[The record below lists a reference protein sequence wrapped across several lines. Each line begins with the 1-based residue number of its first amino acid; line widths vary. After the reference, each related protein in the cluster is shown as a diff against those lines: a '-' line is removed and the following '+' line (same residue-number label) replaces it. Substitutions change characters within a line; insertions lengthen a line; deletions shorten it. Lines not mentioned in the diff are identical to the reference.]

1 MSRCVVI
8 TLDDNGNLNS
18 AFLET
23 GNKSISLE
31 GYLIRVNRILN
42 SFEDVKFQKT
52 GFNEFTIT
60 DRKVI
65 NVLVSKVPNLN
76 KSKQNSLKKVIISAS
91 LLSILTGV
99 ALKKNKVN
107 AISRDDATLD
117 DSKSITFEIDTEK
130 YKPEFLVNYEDSN
143 EASLT
148 NLKNENVELAQDIPE
163 NEITSES
170 NELAEDIP
178 VAANETNEDLTLTQD
193 APAINTDNV
202 IIDEEYLYDDDM
214 PVYSFDYEDRSNSEK
229 SNYARENY
237 GDLVSKYAAT
247 YGLDSKLVMAI
258 LTQENAYNEI
268 NYSNIGANGVM
279 QIESIWNG
287 YDISAYNYETGNVD
301 KERIDSASLANPEY
315 AIKIGCMIL
324 NNQYATLYNKY
335 YLNGTITKD
344 EVIIATVI
352 SYNKGITAICNLLN
366 NYGKDFTSHISETLG
381 GDNEYLKHV
390 FSYLEDM
397 SIIKIQNQNDT
408 PSEVVIDNLT
418 L

>member
-1 MSRCVVI
+1 MSRCIVI

-23 GNKSISLE
+23 SNKSISLE
-31 GYLIRVNRILN
+31 GYLIRGNRILN
-42 SFEDVKFQKT
+42 SFENVKFQKT
-52 GFNEFTIT
+52 GFNEVTIT

-65 NVLVSKVPNLN
+65 NTLISKVPNLN
-76 KSKQNSLKKVIISAS
+76 KSKQNCLKKVIISAS
-91 LLSILTGV
+91 LLSMLTGV
-99 ALKKNKVN
+99 ALKKSKVS
-107 AISRDDATLD
+107 AVSSEKTKE
-117 DSKSITFEIDTEK
+117 DSNIITFEIDTEK
-130 YKPEFLVNYEDSN
+130 YKPDFLVNYEEKN
-143 EASLT
+143 NASLT
-148 NLKNENVELAQDIPE
+148 NLKNEKLSQDIPINE
-163 NEITSES
+163 NTFEKD
-170 NELAEDIP
+170 ELTEDIP
-178 VAANETNEDLTLTQD
+178 IAIKENNEDLTLTQD
-193 APAINTDNV
+193 AVIANTDNV
-202 IIDEEYLYDDDM
+202 IIDEEYLYEDDK

-229 SNYARENY
+229 SNYAKENY
-237 GDLVSKYAAT
+237 TDLVNKYATT

-268 NYSNIGANGVM
+268 NNSNIGANGVM

-301 KERIDSASLANPEY
+301 KERIDSSNLANPEY

-324 NNQYATLYNKY
+324 NNQYMTLYNKY

-352 SYNKGITAICNLLN
+352 SYNKGITAICNLIN

-381 GDNEYLKHV
+381 GDNDYLKHV

>member
-8 TLDDNGNLNS
+8 TLDDNGNLDS

-23 GNKSISLE
+23 GNRSISLE

-42 SFEDVKFQKT
+42 SFENVKFQKT

-65 NVLVSKVPNLN
+65 NTLISKVPNLN

-91 LLSILTGV
+91 LLSMLTGV

-107 AISRDDATLD
+107 AVSSEKTME
-117 DSKSITFEIDTEK
+117 DSKNITFEIDTEK
-130 YKPEFLVNYEDSN
+130 YKPDFLVNYEEKN
-143 EASLT
+143 NVSLT
-148 NLKNENVELAQDIPE
+148 NLKNENVELAQDIPA
-163 NEITSES
+163 NEATYES
-170 NELAEDIP
+170 NELTEDIP
-178 VAANETNEDLTLTQD
+178 VTLEETNVDLTLTQD

-214 PVYSFDYEDRSNSEK
+214 PVYSFDYEDRSNREK
-229 SNYARENY
+229 SNYARETY
-237 GDLVSKYAAT
+237 GDLVSKYATT

-268 NYSNIGANGVM
+268 NNSNIGANGVM

-352 SYNKGITAICNLLN
+352 SYNKGITAICNLIN

-381 GDNEYLKHV
+381 GDNDYLKHV

>member
-8 TLDDNGNLNS
+8 TLDDNGNLDS

-42 SFEDVKFQKT
+42 SFENVKFQKT

-65 NVLVSKVPNLN
+65 NTLISKVPNLN

-91 LLSILTGV
+91 LLSMLTGV
-99 ALKKNKVN
+99 ALKKNKVS
-107 AISRDDATLD
+107 AVSSEKTKE
-117 DSKSITFEIDTEK
+117 DSNNITFEIDTEK
-130 YKPEFLVNYEDSN
+130 YKPDFLVNYEEKN
-143 EASLT
+143 NVSLT
-148 NLKNENVELAQDIPE
+148 NLKNENVELTQDIPT
-163 NEITSES
+163 NEATYES
-170 NELAEDIP
+170 NELTEDIP
-178 VAANETNEDLTLTQD
+178 VTLEETNVDLTLTQN
-193 APAINTDNV
+193 APTINTDNV

-229 SNYARENY
+229 SNYAKENY
-237 GDLVSKYAAT
+237 TDLVSKYATT

-268 NYSNIGANGVM
+268 NNSNIGANGVM

-301 KERIDSASLANPEY
+301 KERIDSSSLANPEY

-352 SYNKGITAICNLLN
+352 SYNKGITAICNLIN

-381 GDNEYLKHV
+381 GDNDYLKHV

>member
-1 MSRCVVI
+1 MSRCIVI

-23 GNKSISLE
+23 SNKSISLE

-42 SFEDVKFQKT
+42 SFENVKFQKT

-65 NVLVSKVPNLN
+65 NTLISKVPNLN

-91 LLSILTGV
+91 LLSMLTGV
-99 ALKKNKVN
+99 ALKKNKVS
-107 AISRDDATLD
+107 AVSSEKTKE
-117 DSKSITFEIDTEK
+117 DSNNITFEIDTEK
-130 YKPEFLVNYEDSN
+130 YKPDFLVNYEEKN
-143 EASLT
+143 NVSLT
-148 NLKNENVELAQDIPE
+148 NLKNEKLSQDIPINE
-163 NEITSES
+163 NTFEKD
-170 NELAEDIP
+170 ELAEDIP
-178 VAANETNEDLTLTQD
+178 IAIKETNEDLTLTQD
-193 APAINTDNV
+193 AVIANTDNV
-202 IIDEEYLYDDDM
+202 IIDEEYLYEDDK

-229 SNYARENY
+229 SNYAKENY
-237 GDLVSKYAAT
+237 TDLVNKYATT
-247 YGLDSKLVMAI
+247 YGLDGKLVMAI

-268 NYSNIGANGVM
+268 NNSNIGANGVM

-301 KERIDSASLANPEY
+301 KERIDSSSLANPEY

-324 NNQYATLYNKY
+324 NNQYMTLYNKY
-335 YLNGTITKD
+335 YLNGNITKD

-352 SYNKGITAICNLLN
+352 SYNKGITAICNLIN

-381 GDNEYLKHV
+381 GDNDYLKHV

>member
-1 MSRCVVI
+1 MSRCIVI

-23 GNKSISLE
+23 SNKSISLE

-42 SFEDVKFQKT
+42 SFENVKFQKT

-65 NVLVSKVPNLN
+65 NTLISKVPNLN

-91 LLSILTGV
+91 LLSMLTGV
-99 ALKKNKVN
+99 ALKKNKVS
-107 AISRDDATLD
+107 AVSSEKTKE
-117 DSKSITFEIDTEK
+117 DSNNITFEIDIEK
-130 YKPEFLVNYEDSN
+130 YKPDFLVNYDEKN
-143 EASLT
+143 NVSLT
-148 NLKNENVELAQDIPE
+148 NLKNEKLSQDIPINE
-163 NEITSES
+163 NTFDKD
-170 NELAEDIP
+170 ELTEDIP
-178 VAANETNEDLTLTQD
+178 LAIKETNEDLTLTQD
-193 APAINTDNV
+193 AVIANTDNV
-202 IIDEEYLYDDDM
+202 IIDEEYLYEDDK

-229 SNYARENY
+229 SNYAKENY
-237 GDLVSKYAAT
+237 TDLVNKYATT

-268 NYSNIGANGVM
+268 NNSNIGANGVM

-287 YDISAYNYETGNVD
+287 YDISAYNYETSNVD
-301 KERIDSASLANPEY
+301 KERIDSSSLANPEY

-324 NNQYATLYNKY
+324 NNQYMTLYNKY
-335 YLNGTITKD
+335 YLNGNITKD

-352 SYNKGITAICNLLN
+352 SYNKGITAICNLIN

-381 GDNEYLKHV
+381 GDNDYLKHV

>member
-1 MSRCVVI
+1 MSRCIVI

-23 GNKSISLE
+23 SNKSISLE

-42 SFEDVKFQKT
+42 SFENVKFQKT

-65 NVLVSKVPNLN
+65 NTLISKVPNLN
-76 KSKQNSLKKVIISAS
+76 KSKQNCLKKVIISAS
-91 LLSILTGV
+91 LLSMLTGV
-99 ALKKNKVN
+99 ALKKSKVS
-107 AISRDDATLD
+107 AVSSEKTKE
-117 DSKSITFEIDTEK
+117 DSNIITFEIDTEK
-130 YKPEFLVNYEDSN
+130 YKPDFLVNYEEKN
-143 EASLT
+143 NASLT
-148 NLKNENVELAQDIPE
+148 NLKNEKLSKDIPINE
-163 NEITSES
+163 NTFEKD
-170 NELAEDIP
+170 ELTEDIP
-178 VAANETNEDLTLTQD
+178 IAIKENNEDLTLTQD
-193 APAINTDNV
+193 AVIANTDNV
-202 IIDEEYLYDDDM
+202 IIDEEYLYEDDK

-229 SNYARENY
+229 SNYAKENY
-237 GDLVSKYAAT
+237 TDLVNKYATT

-268 NYSNIGANGVM
+268 NNSNIGANGVM

-301 KERIDSASLANPEY
+301 KERIDSSNLANPEY

-324 NNQYATLYNKY
+324 NNQYMTLYNKY

-352 SYNKGITAICNLLN
+352 SYNKGITAICNLIN

-381 GDNEYLKHV
+381 GDNDYLKHV

>member
-8 TLDDNGNLNS
+8 TLDDNGNLDS

-23 GNKSISLE
+23 GNKSISLD

-42 SFEDVKFQKT
+42 SFENVKFQKT

-65 NVLVSKVPNLN
+65 NTLISKVPNLN

-91 LLSILTGV
+91 LLSMLTGV
-99 ALKKNKVN
+99 ALKKNKVS
-107 AISRDDATLD
+107 AVSSEKAKE
-117 DSKSITFEIDTEK
+117 DSNNITFEIDTEK
-130 YKPEFLVNYEDSN
+130 YKPDFLVNYEEKN
-143 EASLT
+143 NVSLT
-148 NLKNENVELAQDIPE
+148 NLKNENVELAQDIPANEATYE
-163 NEITSES
+163 N
-170 NELAEDIP
+170 NELTEDIP
-178 VAANETNEDLTLTQD
+178 VTLEETNVDLTLTQD

-229 SNYARENY
+229 SNYARETY
-237 GDLVSKYAAT
+237 GDLVSKYATT

-268 NYSNIGANGVM
+268 NNSNIGANGVM

-344 EVIIATVI
+344 EIIIATVI
-352 SYNKGITAICNLLN
+352 SYNKGITAICNLIN

-381 GDNEYLKHV
+381 GDNDYLKHV

>member
-1 MSRCVVI
+1 MSRCIVI

-23 GNKSISLE
+23 SNKSISLE

-42 SFEDVKFQKT
+42 SFENVKFQKT

-65 NVLVSKVPNLN
+65 NTLISKVPNLN

-91 LLSILTGV
+91 LLSMLTGV
-99 ALKKNKVN
+99 ALKKNKVS
-107 AISRDDATLD
+107 AVSSEKTKE
-117 DSKSITFEIDTEK
+117 DSNNITFEIDTEK
-130 YKPEFLVNYEDSN
+130 YKPDFLVNYEEKN
-143 EASLT
+143 NVSLT
-148 NLKNENVELAQDIPE
+148 NLKNEKLSQDIPINE
-163 NEITSES
+163 NTFDKD
-170 NELAEDIP
+170 ELTEDIP
-178 VAANETNEDLTLTQD
+178 IAINETNEDLTLTQD

-202 IIDEEYLYDDDM
+202 IIDEEYLYEDDK

-229 SNYARENY
+229 SNYAKENY
-237 GDLVSKYAAT
+237 TDLVNKYATT

-268 NYSNIGANGVM
+268 NNSNIGANGVM

-287 YDISAYNYETGNVD
+287 YEISAYNYETGNVD
-301 KERIDSASLANPEY
+301 KERIDSSSLANPEY

-324 NNQYATLYNKY
+324 NNQYMTLYNKY
-335 YLNGTITKD
+335 YLNGNITKD

-352 SYNKGITAICNLLN
+352 SYNKGITAICNLIN

-381 GDNEYLKHV
+381 GDNDYLKHV

>member
-1 MSRCVVI
+1 MSRCIVI
-8 TLDDNGNLNS
+8 TLDDNGNLDS

-23 GNKSISLE
+23 GNKSISLD

-42 SFEDVKFQKT
+42 SFENVKFQKT

-65 NVLVSKVPNLN
+65 NTLISKVPNLN

-91 LLSILTGV
+91 LLSMLTGV

-107 AISRDDATLD
+107 AVSSEKTKEN
-117 DSKSITFEIDTEK
+117 SNNITFEIDTEK
-130 YKPEFLVNYEDSN
+130 YKPDFLVNYEEKN
-143 EASLT
+143 NVSLT
-148 NLKNENVELAQDIPE
+148 NFKNKNVELAQDIPA
-163 NEITSES
+163 NEATYES
-170 NELAEDIP
+170 NELTEDIP
-178 VAANETNEDLTLTQD
+178 VTLEETNVDLTLTQD

-229 SNYARENY
+229 SNYAKENY
-237 GDLVSKYAAT
+237 TDLVSKYAKT

-268 NYSNIGANGVM
+268 NNSNIGANGVM

-344 EVIIATVI
+344 E
-352 SYNKGITAICNLLN
+352 
-366 NYGKDFTSHISETLG
+366 
-381 GDNEYLKHV
+381 
-390 FSYLEDM
+390 
-397 SIIKIQNQNDT
+397 
-408 PSEVVIDNLT
+408 
-418 L
+418 

>member
-8 TLDDNGNLNS
+8 TLDDNGNLDS

-23 GNKSISLE
+23 GNKSISLD

-42 SFEDVKFQKT
+42 SFENVKFQKT

-65 NVLVSKVPNLN
+65 NTLISKVPNLN

-91 LLSILTGV
+91 LLSMLTGV
-99 ALKKNKVN
+99 ALKKNKVS
-107 AISRDDATLD
+107 AVSSEKTKE
-117 DSKSITFEIDTEK
+117 DSNNITFEIDTEK
-130 YKPEFLVNYEDSN
+130 YKPDFLVNYEEKN
-143 EASLT
+143 NVSLT
-148 NLKNENVELAQDIPE
+148 NLKNENVELAQDIPANEATYE
-163 NEITSES
+163 N
-170 NELAEDIP
+170 NELTEDIP
-178 VAANETNEDLTLTQD
+178 VTLEETNVDLTLTQD

-229 SNYARENY
+229 SNYAKENY
-237 GDLVSKYAAT
+237 TDLVSKYAAT

-268 NYSNIGANGVM
+268 NNSNIGANGVM

-352 SYNKGITAICNLLN
+352 SYNKGITAICNLIN

-381 GDNEYLKHV
+381 GDNDYLKHV

>member
-8 TLDDNGNLNS
+8 TLDDNGNLDS

-42 SFEDVKFQKT
+42 SFENVKFQKT

-65 NVLVSKVPNLN
+65 NTLISKVPNLN

-91 LLSILTGV
+91 LLSMLTGV

-107 AISRDDATLD
+107 AVSSEKTME
-117 DSKSITFEIDTEK
+117 DSNNITFEIDTEK
-130 YKPEFLVNYEDSN
+130 YKPDFLVNYEEKN
-143 EASLT
+143 NVSLT
-148 NLKNENVELAQDIPE
+148 NLKNENVELAQDIPA
-163 NEITSES
+163 NEATYES
-170 NELAEDIP
+170 NELTEDIP
-178 VAANETNEDLTLTQD
+178 VTLEETNVDLTLTQD

-237 GDLVSKYAAT
+237 GDLVSKYATT

-301 KERIDSASLANPEY
+301 KERIDSSSLANPEY

-352 SYNKGITAICNLLN
+352 SYNKGITAICNLIN

-381 GDNEYLKHV
+381 GDNDYLKHV

>member
-1 MSRCVVI
+1 MSRCIVI
-8 TLDDNGNLNS
+8 TLDDNGNLDS

-23 GNKSISLE
+23 GNKSISLD

-42 SFEDVKFQKT
+42 FFENVKFQKT

-60 DRKVI
+60 DGKVI
-65 NVLVSKVPNLN
+65 NTLISKVPNLN

-91 LLSILTGV
+91 LLSMLTGV
-99 ALKKNKVN
+99 ALKKNKVS
-107 AISRDDATLD
+107 AVSSEKTKE
-117 DSKSITFEIDTEK
+117 DSNNITFEIDTEK
-130 YKPEFLVNYEDSN
+130 YKPDFLVNYEEKN
-143 EASLT
+143 NVSLT
-148 NLKNENVELAQDIPE
+148 NLKNENVELAQDIPANEATYE
-163 NEITSES
+163 N
-170 NELAEDIP
+170 NELTEDIP
-178 VAANETNEDLTLTQD
+178 VTLEETNVDLTLTQD

-229 SNYARENY
+229 SNYAKENY
-237 GDLVSKYAAT
+237 TDLVSKYATT

-268 NYSNIGANGVM
+268 NNSNIGANGVM

-301 KERIDSASLANPEY
+301 KERIDSSSLANPEY

-352 SYNKGITAICNLLN
+352 SYNKGITAICNLIN

-381 GDNEYLKHV
+381 GDNDYLKHV

-408 PSEVVIDNLT
+408 PSEVVIDNLA

>member
-1 MSRCVVI
+1 MSRCIVI

-23 GNKSISLE
+23 SNKSISLE

-42 SFEDVKFQKT
+42 SFENVKFQKT

-65 NVLVSKVPNLN
+65 NTLISKVPNLN
-76 KSKQNSLKKVIISAS
+76 KSKQNCLKKVIISAS
-91 LLSILTGV
+91 LLSMLTGV
-99 ALKKNKVN
+99 ALKKNKVSAVSSEKN
-107 AISRDDATLD
+107 KE
-117 DSKSITFEIDTEK
+117 DSNNITFEIDTEK
-130 YKPEFLVNYEDSN
+130 YKPDFLVNYEEKN
-143 EASLT
+143 NVSLT
-148 NLKNENVELAQDIPE
+148 NLKNEKLSQDVPINENTFEKDEL
-163 NEITSES
+163 T
-170 NELAEDIP
+170 EDIP
-178 VAANETNEDLTLTQD
+178 LAIKETNEDLTLTQE
-193 APAINTDNV
+193 AVIANTDNV
-202 IIDEEYLYDDDM
+202 IIDEEYLYEDDK
-214 PVYSFDYEDRSNSEK
+214 PVYSFDYEDRSNST
-229 SNYARENY
+229 
-237 GDLVSKYAAT
+237 T

-268 NYSNIGANGVM
+268 NNSNIGANGVM

-287 YDISAYNYETGNVD
+287 YEISAYNYETGNVD
-301 KERIDSASLANPEY
+301 KERIDRSSLANPEY

-324 NNQYATLYNKY
+324 NNQYMTLYNKY
-335 YLNGTITKD
+335 YLNGNITKD

-352 SYNKGITAICNLLN
+352 SYNKGITAICNLIN

-381 GDNEYLKHV
+381 GDNDYLKHV

>member
-1 MSRCVVI
+1 MSRCIVI
-8 TLDDNGNLNS
+8 TLDDNGNLDS

-23 GNKSISLE
+23 GNKSISLD

-42 SFEDVKFQKT
+42 SFENVKFQKT

-65 NVLVSKVPNLN
+65 NTLISKVPNLN
-76 KSKQNSLKKVIISAS
+76 KTKQNSLKKVIISAS
-91 LLSILTGV
+91 LLSMLTGV
-99 ALKKNKVN
+99 ALKKNKVS
-107 AISRDDATLD
+107 AVSSEKAKE
-117 DSKSITFEIDTEK
+117 DSNNITFEIDTEK
-130 YKPEFLVNYEDSN
+130 YKPDFLVNYEEKN
-143 EASLT
+143 NVSLT
-148 NLKNENVELAQDIPE
+148 NLKNENVELAQDIPA
-163 NEITSES
+163 NEATYES
-170 NELAEDIP
+170 NELTEDIP
-178 VAANETNEDLTLTQD
+178 VTLEETNVDLTLTQD

-229 SNYARENY
+229 SNYAKENY
-237 GDLVSKYAAT
+237 TDLVSKYAKT

-268 NYSNIGANGVM
+268 NNSNIGANGVM

-352 SYNKGITAICNLLN
+352 SYNKGITAICNLIN

-381 GDNEYLKHV
+381 GDNDYLKHV

>member
-1 MSRCVVI
+1 MSRCIVI

-23 GNKSISLE
+23 SNKSISLE

-42 SFEDVKFQKT
+42 FFENVKFQKT

-65 NVLVSKVPNLN
+65 NTLISKVPNLN
-76 KSKQNSLKKVIISAS
+76 KSKQNCLKKVIISAS
-91 LLSILTGV
+91 LLSMLTGV
-99 ALKKNKVN
+99 ALKKSKVS
-107 AISRDDATLD
+107 AVSSEKTKE
-117 DSKSITFEIDTEK
+117 DSNNITFEIDTEK
-130 YKPEFLVNYEDSN
+130 YKADFLVNYEEKN
-143 EASLT
+143 NVSLT
-148 NLKNENVELAQDIPE
+148 NLKNEKLSQDVPINENTFEKDEL
-163 NEITSES
+163 T
-170 NELAEDIP
+170 EDIP
-178 VAANETNEDLTLTQD
+178 IAIKENNEDLTLTQD
-193 APAINTDNV
+193 AVIANTDNV
-202 IIDEEYLYDDDM
+202 IIDEEYLYEDDK

-229 SNYARENY
+229 SNYAKENY
-237 GDLVSKYAAT
+237 TDLVNKYATT

-268 NYSNIGANGVM
+268 NNSNIGANGVM

-301 KERIDSASLANPEY
+301 KERIDSSNLANPEY

-324 NNQYATLYNKY
+324 NNQYMTLYNKY

-352 SYNKGITAICNLLN
+352 SYNKGITAICNLIN

-381 GDNEYLKHV
+381 GDNDYLKHV

>member
-1 MSRCVVI
+1 MSRCIVI

-23 GNKSISLE
+23 SNKSISLE

-42 SFEDVKFQKT
+42 SFENVKFQKT

-65 NVLVSKVPNLN
+65 NTLISKVPNLN

-91 LLSILTGV
+91 LLSMLTGV
-99 ALKKNKVN
+99 ALKKNKVS
-107 AISRDDATLD
+107 AVSSEKTKE
-117 DSKSITFEIDTEK
+117 DSNNITFEIDTEK
-130 YKPEFLVNYEDSN
+130 YKPDFLVNYEEKN
-143 EASLT
+143 NVSLT
-148 NLKNENVELAQDIPE
+148 NLKNKNVELAQDIPT
-163 NEITSES
+163 NEATYES
-170 NELAEDIP
+170 NELTEDIP
-178 VAANETNEDLTLTQD
+178 VTLEEANVDLSLTQD

-202 IIDEEYLYDDDM
+202 IIDEEYLYEDDK

-229 SNYARENY
+229 SNYAKENY
-237 GDLVSKYAAT
+237 TDLVNKYATT

-268 NYSNIGANGVM
+268 NNSNIGANGVM

-301 KERIDSASLANPEY
+301 KERIDSSSLVNPEY

-324 NNQYATLYNKY
+324 NNQYMTLYNKY

-352 SYNKGITAICNLLN
+352 SYNKGITAICNLIN

-381 GDNEYLKHV
+381 GDNDYLKHV

>member
-1 MSRCVVI
+1 MSRCIVI

-23 GNKSISLE
+23 SNKSISLE

-42 SFEDVKFQKT
+42 SFENVKFQKT

-65 NVLVSKVPNLN
+65 NTLISKVPNLN
-76 KSKQNSLKKVIISAS
+76 KSKQNCLKKVIISAS
-91 LLSILTGV
+91 LLSMLTGV
-99 ALKKNKVN
+99 ALKKNKVS
-107 AISRDDATLD
+107 AVSSEKTKE
-117 DSKSITFEIDTEK
+117 DSNNITFEIDTEK
-130 YKPEFLVNYEDSN
+130 YKPDFLVNYEEKN
-143 EASLT
+143 NVSLT
-148 NLKNENVELAQDIPE
+148 NLKNEKLSQDIPINE
-163 NEITSES
+163 NTFEKD
-170 NELAEDIP
+170 ELTEDIP
-178 VAANETNEDLTLTQD
+178 IAIKENNEDLTLTQD
-193 APAINTDNV
+193 AVIANTDNV
-202 IIDEEYLYDDDM
+202 IIDEEYLYEDDK

-229 SNYARENY
+229 SNYAKENY
-237 GDLVSKYAAT
+237 TDLVNKYATT

-268 NYSNIGANGVM
+268 NNSNIGANGVM

-287 YDISAYNYETGNVD
+287 YDISAYNYKTGNVD
-301 KERIDSASLANPEY
+301 KERIDSSNLANPEY

-324 NNQYATLYNKY
+324 NNKY

-352 SYNKGITAICNLLN
+352 SYNKGITAICNLIN

-381 GDNEYLKHV
+381 GDNDYLKHV

>member
-1 MSRCVVI
+1 MSRCIVI

-23 GNKSISLE
+23 SNKSISLE

-42 SFEDVKFQKT
+42 SFENVKFQKT

-65 NVLVSKVPNLN
+65 NTLISKVPNLN
-76 KSKQNSLKKVIISAS
+76 KSKQNCLKKVIISAS
-91 LLSILTGV
+91 LLSMLTGV
-99 ALKKNKVN
+99 ALKKNKVS
-107 AISRDDATLD
+107 AVSSEKTKE
-117 DSKSITFEIDTEK
+117 DSNNITFEIDTEK
-130 YKPEFLVNYEDSN
+130 YKPDFLVNYEEKN
-143 EASLT
+143 NVSLT
-148 NLKNENVELAQDIPE
+148 NLKNEKLSQDIPINE
-163 NEITSES
+163 NTFDKD
-170 NELAEDIP
+170 ELTEDIP
-178 VAANETNEDLTLTQD
+178 VALEEANVDLSLTQD

-202 IIDEEYLYDDDM
+202 IIDEEYLYEDDK

-229 SNYARENY
+229 SNYAKENY
-237 GDLVSKYAAT
+237 TDLVNKYATT

-268 NYSNIGANGVM
+268 NNSNIGANGVM

-287 YDISAYNYETGNVD
+287 YEISAYNYETGNVD
-301 KERIDSASLANPEY
+301 KERIDSSSLANPEY

-324 NNQYATLYNKY
+324 NNQYMTLYNKY
-335 YLNGTITKD
+335 YLNGNITKD

-352 SYNKGITAICNLLN
+352 SYNKGITAICNLIN
-366 NYGKDFTSHISETLG
+366 NYGKDFTSHISETFG
-381 GDNEYLKHV
+381 GDNDYLKHV

>member
-1 MSRCVVI
+1 MSRCIVI

-23 GNKSISLE
+23 SNKSISLE

-42 SFEDVKFQKT
+42 SFENVKFQKT

-65 NVLVSKVPNLN
+65 NTLISKVPNLN

-91 LLSILTGV
+91 LLSMLTGV
-99 ALKKNKVN
+99 ALKKNKVS
-107 AISRDDATLD
+107 AVSSEKTKE
-117 DSKSITFEIDTEK
+117 DSNNITFEIDTEK
-130 YKPEFLVNYEDSN
+130 YKPDFLVNYEEKN
-143 EASLT
+143 NVSLT
-148 NLKNENVELAQDIPE
+148 NLKNEKLSQDIPINE
-163 NEITSES
+163 NTFEKD
-170 NELAEDIP
+170 ELAEDIP
-178 VAANETNEDLTLTQD
+178 IAIKETNEDLTLTQD
-193 APAINTDNV
+193 AVIANTDNV
-202 IIDEEYLYDDDM
+202 IIDEEYLYEDDK

-229 SNYARENY
+229 SNYAKENY
-237 GDLVSKYAAT
+237 TDLVNKYATT

-268 NYSNIGANGVM
+268 NNSNIGANGVM

-287 YDISAYNYETGNVD
+287 YEISAYNYETGNVD
-301 KERIDSASLANPEY
+301 KERIDSSSLANPEY

-324 NNQYATLYNKY
+324 NNQYMTLYNKY
-335 YLNGTITKD
+335 YLNGNITKD

-352 SYNKGITAICNLLN
+352 SYNKGITAICNLIN

-381 GDNEYLKHV
+381 GDNDYLKHV

>member
-1 MSRCVVI
+1 MSRCIVI
-8 TLDDNGNLNS
+8 TLDDNGNLDS

-23 GNKSISLE
+23 GNKSISLD

-42 SFEDVKFQKT
+42 SFENVKFQKT

-65 NVLVSKVPNLN
+65 NTLISKVPNLN

-91 LLSILTGV
+91 LLSMLTGV
-99 ALKKNKVN
+99 ALKKNKVS
-107 AISRDDATLD
+107 AVSSEKTTE
-117 DSKSITFEIDTEK
+117 DSNNITFEIDTEK
-130 YKPEFLVNYEDSN
+130 YKPDFLVNYEEKN
-143 EASLT
+143 NVSLT
-148 NLKNENVELAQDIPE
+148 NLKNENVELAQDIPA
-163 NEITSES
+163 NEATYES
-170 NELAEDIP
+170 NELTEDIP
-178 VAANETNEDLTLTQD
+178 VTLEETNVDLTLTQD

-301 KERIDSASLANPEY
+301 KERIDSASLTNPEY

-352 SYNKGITAICNLLN
+352 SYNKGITAICNLIN

-381 GDNEYLKHV
+381 GDNDYLKHV

>member
-1 MSRCVVI
+1 MSRCIVI

-23 GNKSISLE
+23 SNKSISLE

-42 SFEDVKFQKT
+42 SFENVKFQKT

-65 NVLVSKVPNLN
+65 NTLISKVPNLN

-91 LLSILTGV
+91 LLSMLTGV

-107 AISRDDATLD
+107 AVSSEKTME
-117 DSKSITFEIDTEK
+117 DSKNITFEIDTEK
-130 YKPEFLVNYEDSN
+130 YKPDFLVNYEEKN
-143 EASLT
+143 NVSLT
-148 NLKNENVELAQDIPE
+148 NLKNENVELAQDIPA
-163 NEITSES
+163 NEATYES
-170 NELAEDIP
+170 NELTEDIP
-178 VAANETNEDLTLTQD
+178 VTLEETNVDLTLTQD

-229 SNYARENY
+229 SNYAKENY
-237 GDLVSKYAAT
+237 TDLVSKYAAT

-268 NYSNIGANGVM
+268 NNSNIGANGVM

-287 YDISAYNYETGNVD
+287 YEISAYNYETGNVD

-352 SYNKGITAICNLLN
+352 SYNKGITAICNLIN

-381 GDNEYLKHV
+381 GDNDYLKHV

>member
-8 TLDDNGNLNS
+8 TLDDNGNLDS

-23 GNKSISLE
+23 GNKSISLD

-42 SFEDVKFQKT
+42 SFENVKFQKT

-65 NVLVSKVPNLN
+65 NTLISKVPNLN

-91 LLSILTGV
+91 LLSMLTGV
-99 ALKKNKVN
+99 ALKKNKVS
-107 AISRDDATLD
+107 AVSSEKTKE
-117 DSKSITFEIDTEK
+117 DSNNITFEIDTEK
-130 YKPEFLVNYEDSN
+130 YKPDFLVNYEEKN
-143 EASLT
+143 NVSLT
-148 NLKNENVELAQDIPE
+148 NLKNENVELTQDIPT
-163 NEITSES
+163 NEATYES
-170 NELAEDIP
+170 NELTEDIP
-178 VAANETNEDLTLTQD
+178 VTLEETNVDLTLTQN
-193 APAINTDNV
+193 APTINTDNV

-229 SNYARENY
+229 SNYAKENY
-237 GDLVSKYAAT
+237 TDLVSKYATT

-268 NYSNIGANGVM
+268 NNSNIGANGVM

-301 KERIDSASLANPEY
+301 KERIDSSSLANPEY

-352 SYNKGITAICNLLN
+352 SYNKGITAICNLIN

-381 GDNEYLKHV
+381 GDNDYLKHV

>member
-1 MSRCVVI
+1 MSRCIVI

-23 GNKSISLE
+23 SNKSISLE

-42 SFEDVKFQKT
+42 SFENVKFQKT

-65 NVLVSKVPNLN
+65 NTLISKVPNLN
-76 KSKQNSLKKVIISAS
+76 KSKQNCLKKVIISAS
-91 LLSILTGV
+91 LLSMLTGV
-99 ALKKNKVN
+99 ALKKSKVS
-107 AISRDDATLD
+107 AVSSEKTKE
-117 DSKSITFEIDTEK
+117 DSNIITFEIDTEK
-130 YKPEFLVNYEDSN
+130 YKPDFLVNYEEKN
-143 EASLT
+143 NASLT
-148 NLKNENVELAQDIPE
+148 NLKNEKLSQDIPINE
-163 NEITSES
+163 NTFEKD
-170 NELAEDIP
+170 ELTEDIP
-178 VAANETNEDLTLTQD
+178 IAIKENNEDLTLTQD
-193 APAINTDNV
+193 AVIANTDNV
-202 IIDEEYLYDDDM
+202 IIDEEYLYEDDK

-229 SNYARENY
+229 SNYAKENY
-237 GDLVSKYAAT
+237 TDLVNKYATT

-268 NYSNIGANGVM
+268 NNSNIGANGVM

-287 YDISAYNYETGNVD
+287 CDISAYNYETGNVD
-301 KERIDSASLANPEY
+301 KERIDSSNLANPEY

-324 NNQYATLYNKY
+324 NNQYMTLYNKY

-352 SYNKGITAICNLLN
+352 SYNKGITAICNLIN

-381 GDNEYLKHV
+381 GDNDYLKHV

>member
-1 MSRCVVI
+1 MSRCIVI

-23 GNKSISLE
+23 SNKSISLD

-42 SFEDVKFQKT
+42 SFENVKFQKT

-65 NVLVSKVPNLN
+65 NTLISKVPNLN
-76 KSKQNSLKKVIISAS
+76 KSKQNCLKKVIISAS
-91 LLSILTGV
+91 LLSMLTGV

-107 AISRDDATLD
+107 AVSSEKTKE
-117 DSKSITFEIDTEK
+117 DSNNITFEK
-130 YKPEFLVNYEDSN
+130 LS
-143 EASLT
+143 
-148 NLKNENVELAQDIPE
+148 QDIPINE
-163 NEITSES
+163 NTFEKD
-170 NELAEDIP
+170 ELTEDIP
-178 VAANETNEDLTLTQD
+178 IAIKETNEDLTLTQD
-193 APAINTDNV
+193 AVIANTDNV
-202 IIDEEYLYDDDM
+202 IIDEEYLYEDDK

-229 SNYARENY
+229 SNYAKENY
-237 GDLVSKYAAT
+237 TDLVNKYATT

-268 NYSNIGANGVM
+268 NNSNIGANGVM

-287 YDISAYNYETGNVD
+287 YEISAYNYETGNVD
-301 KERIDSASLANPEY
+301 KERIDSSSLVNPEY

-324 NNQYATLYNKY
+324 NNQYMTLYNKY
-335 YLNGTITKD
+335 YLNGNITKD

-352 SYNKGITAICNLLN
+352 SYNKGITAICNLIN

-381 GDNEYLKHV
+381 GDNDYLKHV

>member
-8 TLDDNGNLNS
+8 TLDDNGNLDS

-23 GNKSISLE
+23 GNKSISLD

-42 SFEDVKFQKT
+42 SFENVKFQKT

-65 NVLVSKVPNLN
+65 NTLISKVPNLN

-91 LLSILTGV
+91 LLSMLTGV
-99 ALKKNKVN
+99 ALKKNKVS
-107 AISRDDATLD
+107 AVSSEKTME
-117 DSKSITFEIDTEK
+117 DSNNITFEIDTEK
-130 YKPEFLVNYEDSN
+130 YKPDFLVNYEEKN
-143 EASLT
+143 NVSLT
-148 NLKNENVELAQDIPE
+148 NLKNENVELAQDIPT
-163 NEITSES
+163 NEATYES
-170 NELAEDIP
+170 NELTEDIP
-178 VAANETNEDLTLTQD
+178 VTLEETNVDLTLTQD

-229 SNYARENY
+229 SNYAKENY
-237 GDLVSKYAAT
+237 TDLVSKYATT

-268 NYSNIGANGVM
+268 NNSNIGANGVM

-352 SYNKGITAICNLLN
+352 SYNKGITAICNLIN

-381 GDNEYLKHV
+381 GDNDYLKHV

>member
-8 TLDDNGNLNS
+8 TLDDNGNLDS

-42 SFEDVKFQKT
+42 SFENVKFQKT

-65 NVLVSKVPNLN
+65 NTLISKVPNLN

-91 LLSILTGV
+91 LLSMLTGV
-99 ALKKNKVN
+99 ALKKNKVS
-107 AISRDDATLD
+107 AVSSEKTKE
-117 DSKSITFEIDTEK
+117 DSNNITFEIDTEK
-130 YKPEFLVNYEDSN
+130 YKPDFLVNYEEKNSV
-143 EASLT
+143 SLT
-148 NLKNENVELAQDIPE
+148 NLKNENVELAQDIPA
-163 NEITSES
+163 NEATYES
-170 NELAEDIP
+170 NELTEDIP
-178 VAANETNEDLTLTQD
+178 VTLEETNVDLTLTQD

-229 SNYARENY
+229 SNYAKENY
-237 GDLVSKYAAT
+237 TDLVNKYATT

-268 NYSNIGANGVM
+268 NNSNIGANGVM

-301 KERIDSASLANPEY
+301 KERIDSSSLANPEY

-352 SYNKGITAICNLLN
+352 SYNKGITAICNLIN

-381 GDNEYLKHV
+381 GDNDYLKHV

>member
-1 MSRCVVI
+1 MSRCIVI

-23 GNKSISLE
+23 SNKSISLE

-42 SFEDVKFQKT
+42 SFENVKFQKT

-65 NVLVSKVPNLN
+65 NTLISKVPNLN
-76 KSKQNSLKKVIISAS
+76 KSKQNCLKKVIISAS
-91 LLSILTGV
+91 LLSMLTGV
-99 ALKKNKVN
+99 ALKKNKVS
-107 AISRDDATLD
+107 AVSSEKIEE
-117 DSKSITFEIDTEK
+117 DSNNITFEIDTEK
-130 YKPEFLVNYEDSN
+130 YKPNFLVNYEEKN
-143 EASLT
+143 NVSLT
-148 NLKNENVELAQDIPE
+148 NLKNEKLSQDIPINE
-163 NEITSES
+163 NTFEKD
-170 NELAEDIP
+170 ELTEDIP
-178 VAANETNEDLTLTQD
+178 IAIKETNEDLTLTQD
-193 APAINTDNV
+193 AVIANTDNV
-202 IIDEEYLYDDDM
+202 IIDEEYLYEDDK

-229 SNYARENY
+229 SNYAKENY
-237 GDLVSKYAAT
+237 TDLVNKYATT

-268 NYSNIGANGVM
+268 NNSNIGANGVM

-301 KERIDSASLANPEY
+301 KERIDSPSLVNPEY

-324 NNQYATLYNKY
+324 NNQYMTLYNKY

-352 SYNKGITAICNLLN
+352 SYNKGITAICNLIN

-381 GDNEYLKHV
+381 GDNDYLKHV

>member
-1 MSRCVVI
+1 MSRCIVI

-23 GNKSISLE
+23 SNKSISLE

-42 SFEDVKFQKT
+42 SFENVKFQKT

-65 NVLVSKVPNLN
+65 NTLISKVPNLN
-76 KSKQNSLKKVIISAS
+76 KSKQNCLKKVIISAS
-91 LLSILTGV
+91 LLSMLTGV
-99 ALKKNKVN
+99 ALKKSKVS
-107 AISRDDATLD
+107 AVSSEKTKE
-117 DSKSITFEIDTEK
+117 DSNIITFEIDTEK
-130 YKPEFLVNYEDSN
+130 YKPDFLVNYEEKN
-143 EASLT
+143 NASLT
-148 NLKNENVELAQDIPE
+148 NLKNEKLSQDIHINE
-163 NEITSES
+163 NTFEKD
-170 NELAEDIP
+170 ELTEDIP
-178 VAANETNEDLTLTQD
+178 IAIKENNEDLTLTQD
-193 APAINTDNV
+193 AVIANTDNV
-202 IIDEEYLYDDDM
+202 IIDEEYLYEDDK

-229 SNYARENY
+229 SNYAKENY
-237 GDLVSKYAAT
+237 TDLVNKYATT

-268 NYSNIGANGVM
+268 NNSNIGANGVM

-301 KERIDSASLANPEY
+301 KERIDSSNLANPEY

-324 NNQYATLYNKY
+324 NNQYMTLYNKY

-352 SYNKGITAICNLLN
+352 SYNKGITAICNLIN

-381 GDNEYLKHV
+381 GDNDYLKHV

>member
-23 GNKSISLE
+23 GNKSISLD

-42 SFEDVKFQKT
+42 SFENVKFQKT

-65 NVLVSKVPNLN
+65 NTLISKVPNLN

-91 LLSILTGV
+91 LLSMLTGV
-99 ALKKNKVN
+99 ALKKNKVS
-107 AISRDDATLD
+107 AVSSEKTME
-117 DSKSITFEIDTEK
+117 DSNNITFEIDTEK
-130 YKPEFLVNYEDSN
+130 YKPDFLFNYEEKN
-143 EASLT
+143 NVSLT
-148 NLKNENVELAQDIPE
+148 NLKNENVELAQDIPA
-163 NEITSES
+163 NEATYES
-170 NELAEDIP
+170 NELTEDIP
-178 VAANETNEDLTLTQD
+178 VTLEETNVDLTLTQD

-214 PVYSFDYEDRSNSEK
+214 PVYSFDYEDRLNSEK

-237 GDLVSKYAAT
+237 GDLVSKYATT

-301 KERIDSASLANPEY
+301 KERIDSSSLANPEY

-352 SYNKGITAICNLLN
+352 SYNKGITAICNLIN

-381 GDNEYLKHV
+381 GDNDYLKHV

>member
-8 TLDDNGNLNS
+8 TLDDNGNLDS

-23 GNKSISLE
+23 GNKSISLD

-42 SFEDVKFQKT
+42 SFENVKFQKT

-65 NVLVSKVPNLN
+65 NTLISKVPNLN

-91 LLSILTGV
+91 LLSMLTGV
-99 ALKKNKVN
+99 ALKKNKVS
-107 AISRDDATLD
+107 AVSSEKTVE
-117 DSKSITFEIDTEK
+117 DSNNITFEIDTEK
-130 YKPEFLVNYEDSN
+130 YKPNFLVNYEEKN
-143 EASLT
+143 NVSLT
-148 NLKNENVELAQDIPE
+148 NLKNENVELTQDIPT
-163 NEITSES
+163 NEATYES
-170 NELAEDIP
+170 NELTEDIP
-178 VAANETNEDLTLTQD
+178 VTLEETNVDLTLTQN

-229 SNYARENY
+229 SNYAKENY
-237 GDLVSKYAAT
+237 TDLVSKYATT

-268 NYSNIGANGVM
+268 NNSNIGANGVM

-352 SYNKGITAICNLLN
+352 SYNKGITAICNLIN

-381 GDNEYLKHV
+381 GDNDYLKHV

>member
-8 TLDDNGNLNS
+8 TLDDNGNLDS

-23 GNKSISLE
+23 GNKSISLD

-42 SFEDVKFQKT
+42 SFENVKFQKT

-65 NVLVSKVPNLN
+65 NTLISKVPNLN

-91 LLSILTGV
+91 LLSMLTGV
-99 ALKKNKVN
+99 ALKKNKVS
-107 AISRDDATLD
+107 AVSSKKTKE
-117 DSKSITFEIDTEK
+117 DSNNITFEIDTEK
-130 YKPEFLVNYEDSN
+130 YKPDFLVNYEEKN
-143 EASLT
+143 NVSLT
-148 NLKNENVELAQDIPE
+148 NFKNKNVELAQDIPA
-163 NEITSES
+163 NEATYES
-170 NELAEDIP
+170 NELTEDIP
-178 VAANETNEDLTLTQD
+178 VTLEETNVDLTLTQD

-229 SNYARENY
+229 SNYARETY
-237 GDLVSKYAAT
+237 GDLVSKYATT

-268 NYSNIGANGVM
+268 NNSNIGANGVM

-352 SYNKGITAICNLLN
+352 SYNKGITAICNLIN

-381 GDNEYLKHV
+381 GDNDYLKHV

>member
-1 MSRCVVI
+1 MSRCIVI

-23 GNKSISLE
+23 SNKSISLE

-65 NVLVSKVPNLN
+65 NTLISKVPNLN

-91 LLSILTGV
+91 LLSMLTGV
-99 ALKKNKVN
+99 ALKKNKVS
-107 AISRDDATLD
+107 AVSSEKTKE
-117 DSKSITFEIDTEK
+117 DSNNITFEIDTEK
-130 YKPEFLVNYEDSN
+130 YKPDFLVNYEEKN
-143 EASLT
+143 NVSLT
-148 NLKNENVELAQDIPE
+148 NLKNENVELAQDIPA
-163 NEITSES
+163 NEATYES
-170 NELAEDIP
+170 NELTEDIP
-178 VAANETNEDLTLTQD
+178 VTLEETNVDLTLTQD

-229 SNYARENY
+229 SNYAKENY
-237 GDLVSKYAAT
+237 TDLVNKYATT

-301 KERIDSASLANPEY
+301 KDRIDSASLTNPEY

-352 SYNKGITAICNLLN
+352 SYNKGITAICNLIN

-381 GDNEYLKHV
+381 GDNDYLKHV

>member
-8 TLDDNGNLNS
+8 TLDDNGNLDS

-23 GNKSISLE
+23 GNKSISLD

-65 NVLVSKVPNLN
+65 NTLISKVPNLN

-91 LLSILTGV
+91 LLSMLTGV
-99 ALKKNKVN
+99 ALKKNKVS
-107 AISRDDATLD
+107 AVSSEKTKE
-117 DSKSITFEIDTEK
+117 DSNNITFEIDTEK
-130 YKPEFLVNYEDSN
+130 YKPDFLVNYEEKN
-143 EASLT
+143 NVSLT
-148 NLKNENVELAQDIPE
+148 NLKNENVELAQDIPA
-163 NEITSES
+163 NEAFYES
-170 NELAEDIP
+170 NELTEDIP
-178 VAANETNEDLTLTQD
+178 VTLEETNVDLTLTQN

-229 SNYARENY
+229 SNYAKENY
-237 GDLVSKYAAT
+237 ADLVSKYATT
-247 YGLDSKLVMAI
+247 YGLDSKLIMAI

-268 NYSNIGANGVM
+268 NNSNIGANGVM

-301 KERIDSASLANPEY
+301 KERIDSSSLANPEY

-352 SYNKGITAICNLLN
+352 SYNKGITAICNLIN

-381 GDNEYLKHV
+381 GDNDYLKHV

>member
-1 MSRCVVI
+1 MSRCIVI

-23 GNKSISLE
+23 SNKSISLE

-42 SFEDVKFQKT
+42 SFENVKFQKT
-52 GFNEFTIT
+52 DFNEFTIT

-65 NVLVSKVPNLN
+65 NTLISKVPNLN
-76 KSKQNSLKKVIISAS
+76 KSKQNCLKKVIISAS
-91 LLSILTGV
+91 LLSMLTGV
-99 ALKKNKVN
+99 ALKKNKVS
-107 AISRDDATLD
+107 AVSSEKTKE
-117 DSKSITFEIDTEK
+117 DSNNITFEIDIEK
-130 YKPEFLVNYEDSN
+130 YKPDFLVNYEEKN
-143 EASLT
+143 NVSLT
-148 NLKNENVELAQDIPE
+148 NLKNEKLSQDIPLAINE
-163 NEITSES
+163 N
-170 NELAEDIP
+170 
-178 VAANETNEDLTLTQD
+178 NEDLTLTQD
-193 APAINTDNV
+193 AVIANTDNV
-202 IIDEEYLYDDDM
+202 IIDEEYLYEDDK

-229 SNYARENY
+229 SNYAKENY
-237 GDLVSKYAAT
+237 TDLVNKYATT

-268 NYSNIGANGVM
+268 NNSNIGANGVM

-287 YDISAYNYETGNVD
+287 YDISAYNYETSNVD
-301 KERIDSASLANPEY
+301 KERIDSSSLANPEY

-324 NNQYATLYNKY
+324 NNQYMTLYNKY
-335 YLNGTITKD
+335 YLNGNITKD

-352 SYNKGITAICNLLN
+352 SYNKGITAICNLIN

-381 GDNEYLKHV
+381 GDNDYLKHV

>member
-1 MSRCVVI
+1 MSRCIVI

-23 GNKSISLE
+23 SNKSISLE

-42 SFEDVKFQKT
+42 SFENVKFQKT

-65 NVLVSKVPNLN
+65 NTLISKVPNLN
-76 KSKQNSLKKVIISAS
+76 KSKQNSLKKVIKSPS
-91 LLSILTGV
+91 LLSIITRV
-99 ALKKNKVN
+99 AFKKNKE
-107 AISRDDATLD
+107 
-117 DSKSITFEIDTEK
+117 DSNNITFEIDTEK
-130 YKPEFLVNYEDSN
+130 YKPDFLVNYEEKN
-143 EASLT
+143 NVSLT
-148 NLKNENVELAQDIPE
+148 NLKNEKLSQDVPINENTFEKDEL
-163 NEITSES
+163 T
-170 NELAEDIP
+170 EDIP
-178 VAANETNEDLTLTQD
+178 LAIKETNEDLTLTQE
-193 APAINTDNV
+193 AVIANTDNV
-202 IIDEEYLYDDDM
+202 IIDEEYLYEDDK

-229 SNYARENY
+229 SNYAKENY
-237 GDLVSKYAAT
+237 TDLVNKYATT

-268 NYSNIGANGVM
+268 NNSNIGANGVM

-287 YDISAYNYETGNVD
+287 YEISAYNYETGNVD
-301 KERIDSASLANPEY
+301 KERIDRSSLANPEY

-324 NNQYATLYNKY
+324 NNQYMTLYNKY
-335 YLNGTITKD
+335 YLNGNITKD

-352 SYNKGITAICNLLN
+352 SYNKGITAICNLIN

-381 GDNEYLKHV
+381 GDNDYLKHV